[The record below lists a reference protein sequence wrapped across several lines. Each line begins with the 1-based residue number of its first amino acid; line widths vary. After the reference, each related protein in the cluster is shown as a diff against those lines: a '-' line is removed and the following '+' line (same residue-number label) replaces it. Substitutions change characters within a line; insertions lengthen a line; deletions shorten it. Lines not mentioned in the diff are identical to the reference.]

1 MCQVCYLYM
10 ITVYKIYLTQLSV
23 KLLNVYSTIVTSMYV
38 MNKIN
43 KTALGMLNR
52 R

>member
-1 MCQVCYLYM
+1 MLYVKYAIYIM
-10 ITVYKIYLTQLSV
+10 ITAYKRYLTQFAV

-43 KTALGMLNR
+43 KTALRM
-52 R
+52 